1 MSKEWFEHFFVR
13 MDLFF
18 EKPEQ
23 TEAVLLAT
31 ELKMEDPENF
41 IYTINGVDAYG
52 ISKKKSILFRFP
64 FNYRYKTTLC

>member
-1 MSKEWFEHFFVR
+1 
-13 MDLFF
+13 MDLLF

-31 ELKMEDPENF
+31 ELKMEDSENF

-52 ISKKKSILFRFP
+52 ISDKKFKFCSDSHLTIKLP
-64 FNYRYKTTLC
+64 FAMEMPL

>member
-1 MSKEWFEHFFVR
+1 

-52 ISKKKSILFRFP
+52 ISDKNSNFVQIPIL
-64 FNYRYKTTLC
+64 L